1 MLGLPPRNLALG
13 NYTIPIG
20 AVAGLPVH
28 RVHRVRPAH
37 DVVHAGVVPGSNNW
51 LYQRQ
56 LALNLCP
63 NLLALYQ

>member
-37 DVVHAGVVPGSNNW
+37 DVVHAGVVPGWND
-51 LYQRQ
+51 
-56 LALNLCP
+56 LC
-63 NLLALYQ
+63 N